1 MKNTPI
7 LQTLRLTLALC
18 LSFFAL
24 VSCDSDSSSSSFREA
39 PDNQTALPLKV
50 GSTIDLELNL
60 ENEFVA
66 ILRITIL
73 TYNTNNKTGEVK
85 FEAVNGDT
93 DNQAVENV
101 KFSYIFEGD
110 NDVFVLEEFVLDETE
125 AVAKLNEILK
135 DKNDPIT
142 IALGALGNPP
152 TIEQLD
158 ALNDA
163 VEAQKAKLGFTIDFP
178 EVGGPDLEVF
188 LVRKI
193 TIEKIRSKS
202 GGQYTVSGPRIGFN
216 ETGTEI
222 ELKGVEDQYT
232 EILDNVVIT
241 L

>member
-18 LSFFAL
+18 LSSFAL
-24 VSCDSDSSSSSFREA
+24 VSCDSDSSSSSSSEA

-73 TYNTNNKTGEVK
+73 TYDTNNKTGEVK

-93 DNQAVENV
+93 DNQALENV
-101 KFSYIFEGD
+101 KFSYIFEGG

-142 IALGALGNPP
+142 IAFENLSNPP

-163 VEAQKAKLGFTIDFP
+163 VEDQRAKLRFTIDFP
-178 EVGGPDLEVF
+178 ELGGPDLEVF

-232 EILDNVVIT
+232 EILDNIVIT